1 MHKEYI
7 GYDEALKKT
16 LKHITALDVI
26 DLPLSDCAGYAAAED
41 VCARVDAPSVD
52 TSLKDGFAVRATD
65 IARAAADNCIHL
77 KCIGTASAGGSE
89 ADRVLPQT
97 AVRILTGARVPDGA
111 DAVVAEEYADRSG
124 DVVIISEP
132 IDKGRNILP
141 LGSDIARGQPV
152 LLSGECLTPGK
163 VGMLAAGGCSK
174 VTVFRKPRVAI
185 IATGD
190 EVILPGRTL
199 NAGQVYASNLLT
211 LNAWCRKYGL
221 DTGLEVAKDNAKAI
235 KESLKRG
242 LETHDVVL
250 TSGGAWTG
258 DRDLMAMVLE
268 ELGWQK
274 VYHRVRLG
282 PGKAVGFGLLNKKPI
297 FILPGGPPSNL
308 VAFLQLALPGLL
320 KLSGILNFKL
330 TQISAT
336 LKETVKGQRSWT
348 QAVFGGLTEENCIRF
363 FRPLKGSSRLRSI
376 ADGDGLLLIP
386 EGVEQIAEGE
396 TVTPQLL
403 A

>member
-1 MHKEYI
+1 MQKEYI
-7 GYDEALKKT
+7 GFDEALQKT
-16 LKHITALDVI
+16 LQHITQLDVI
-26 DLPLSDCAGYAAAED
+26 DLPLSDCVGYAVAED
-41 VCARVDAPSVD
+41 VRASVDAPSVD

-65 IARAAADNCIHL
+65 IAQAAVDNCIHL

-89 ADRVLPQT
+89 ENRVLPQT
-97 AVRILTGARVPDGA
+97 TVRILTGARVPEGA
-111 DAVVAEEYADRSG
+111 DAVVAEEYAFRSG
-124 DVVIISEP
+124 DAVTISEP

-141 LGSDIARGQPV
+141 QGSDVGRGHPV
-152 LLSGECLTPGK
+152 LFGGECLTPGK
-163 VGMLAAGGCSK
+163 VGLLAAAGCSS
-174 VTVFRKPRVAI
+174 VSVFRKPRVAI

-190 EVILPGRTL
+190 EVILPGRIL

-211 LNAWCRKYGL
+211 LNAWCRQYGL

-235 KESLKRG
+235 KECLKRG
-242 LETHDVVL
+242 VETHDAVL

-282 PGKAVGFGLLNKKPI
+282 PGKAVGFGRLQHKPV

-308 VAFLQLALPGLL
+308 VAFLQLALPGLA
-320 KLSGILNFKL
+320 KLSGIRNFKL
-330 TQISAT
+330 AQTSAI
-336 LKETVKGQRSWT
+336 LKQSIEGQRSWT
-348 QAVFGGLTEENCIRF
+348 QAVFGCLTKENGIRH
-363 FRPLKGSSRLRSI
+363 FRPLSGISRLKSI
-376 ADGDGLLLIP
+376 ADADGLLLIP
-386 EGVEQIAEGE
+386 EGIAQMAEGE
-396 TVTPQLL
+396 SAIVQLL